1 MILNRRNL
9 LASIGIALP
18 ALAVSFVGAQAATAE
33 KKKPAHL
40 TKASAKKTTKPTTT
54 KISATKSH
62 HAPKTHIA
70 TQG

>member
-1 MILNRRNL
+1 VILNRRNL
-9 LASIGIALP
+9 LASIGLALP
-18 ALAVSFVGAQAATAE
+18 ALAVSFVGAEAATGL

-40 TKASAKKTTKPTTT
+40 TKASAKKMTKPSAT